1 MQTELPI
8 RTTDTVLFGIHELD
22 SKKDILDL
30 QRKAQIEE
38 LILAIAFKEKNSER
52 ALSLISEIKLPPRP
66 NHVGVDEKICA
77 CKKFISIFE
86 EADIYKKEI
95 TSRIPG
101 KRREYLVGTLQN
113 IYSDQV
119 FSKLPPNFSARA
131 LNFESFEEMC
141 ESIFSGECDFGIM
154 PTESS
159 DNGKL
164 LRFYSL
170 MDRYDLKINAV
181 FDAENSDSSATTRYS
196 IVSRY
201 IEYKED
207 RFGKPDQFEFSVNL
221 GDPQLLGEILYA
233 ADLCGMSLRRIDSLP
248 VPYKDNEF
256 LFCPVFD
263 VNDADIDAFLLYMY
277 IDFPQYTPIGIFP
290 KL

>member
-1 MQTELPI
+1 MRTELPMRI
-8 RTTDTVLFGIHELD
+8 TDTVLLGIRELD
-22 SKKDILDL
+22 LKKDIIDT

-38 LILAIAFKEKNSER
+38 LVLALAFKEKNSER
-52 ALSLISEIKLPPRP
+52 TLSLISEIKLNPG
-66 NHVGVDEKICA
+66 HVGVEEKICA
-77 CKKFISIFE
+77 CKKFISVFE

-95 TSRIPG
+95 TSRMPG
-101 KRREYLVGTLQN
+101 KRRGYLVGMLQN
-113 IYSDQV
+113 TYSDQV
-119 FSKLPPNFSARA
+119 FFKLQSNFSAQA
-131 LNFESFEEMC
+131 LNFGSFEEMC
-141 ESIFSGECDFGIM
+141 ESIFSGECDFGIL

-181 FDAENSDSSATTRYS
+181 LDEENSDSSATTRYA

-201 IEYKED
+201 IEYGKD
-207 RFGKPDQFEFSVNL
+207 RFGTPDLFEFSVNP
-221 GDPQLLGEILYA
+221 GDPQLLGKILYA

-263 VNDADIDAFLLYMY
+263 INGADIDAFLLYMY